1 MKPETSFILYL
12 YPPSRLLQERVASL
26 ARLGYDKGL
35 GEKSQ
40 LKTECLQVSCNTTS
54 CHGKYPPLLQIN
66 DDADCIRYTQNHD
79 VSTLVGD
86 GTSASVGQLSSSWG
100 APLVSAVMV
109 SIILNLVNFSIIYY
123 QVSPGHSLA
132 ATTINLLSMPCACH
146 TIFQFRSVKSNSNN
160 HLDWQMESR

>member
-1 MKPETSFILYL
+1 M
-12 YPPSRLLQERVASL
+12 ASL

-40 LKTECLQVSCNTTS
+40 LKTECLQVSYNVDNQPVVS
-54 CHGKYPPLLQIN
+54 CHGKYSPLLQLT
-66 DDADCIRYTQNHD
+66 DDGDCIRYTQNHD

-123 QVSPGHSLA
+123 QVSPL
-132 ATTINLLSMPCACH
+132 
-146 TIFQFRSVKSNSNN
+146 QFSI
-160 HLDWQMESR
+160 